1 VRLAPGPHLAAGWAV
16 ARADWRERTRRA
28 SFLAAMGG
36 AVYFGYLVAAGYVS
50 LTVENQ
56 RGVLN
61 SAWVGTLTALALGV
75 LLPLFGFYLVK
86 NTLEH
91 DRATGVGEMLA
102 ATPLSRGAYVAGK
115 AASNFCYLAAL
126 AAVPAAAALL
136 LQAIAGEERRL
147 DLGALLFPLFW
158 LMLPP
163 LALAAALAVLF
174 EAVRWLRGALGNLIF
189 FALWNVLLVLGAQGM
204 GAFGFDLAGLRL
216 VHDSLFQHLTGRV
229 PADFGGRFALQVG
242 PRARAVSGTFR
253 WPGLDWSAALGVHA
267 AVALVAA
274 AAVILA
280 AALLF
285 DRFDPARQGERAAG
299 RREKRE
305 ARRAGRAE
313 RARAE
318 RVERKESGRSGENG
332 DAQRTGENAEAG
344 RTGENGEVGR
354 GGEKVAPGRRQ
365 WLPHISFGT
374 SWAGLAAAELRL
386 MIGGRSRWWWL
397 VAAGLLAAG
406 FAAPLA
412 AIRAG
417 VLPAA
422 WLWPLALWSGM
433 GAREARHGTGALVFC
448 SPRPAAAHALAI
460 WAAGAL
466 VAAVAG
472 AGPGVRLLAAGDG
485 AGLLSWAAA
494 CAFIPS
500 LALALGAWSGGSRL
514 FEVIYLL
521 LWYVGPLN
529 RVREVDFMGV
539 TPGAR
544 AGGLGWIYLGLAVL
558 LLLAAVGGR
567 VRQAR
572 S

>member
-1 VRLAPGPHLAAGWAV
+1 MRLAPGSHLAAGWAV

-36 AVYFGYLVAAGYVS
+36 AVYFGYLIAAGYVS
-50 LTVENQ
+50 LTIENQ

-86 NTLEH
+86 TTLEH

-102 ATPLSRGAYVAGK
+102 ATPLTRGAYVAGK

-136 LQAIAGEERRL
+136 LQAIAGEDRRL
-147 DLGALLFPLFW
+147 ELGALLFPLFW
-158 LMLPP
+158 LTLPP
-163 LALAAALAVLF
+163 LALVAPLAVLF

-189 FALWNVLLVLGAQGM
+189 FVLWNVLLVLGAQGM

-216 VHDSLFQHLTGRV
+216 VHDSLFQHLRGRV
-229 PADFGGRFALQVG
+229 PPDFGGAFALQIG
-242 PRARAVSGTFR
+242 PRAQAVSGTFR
-253 WPGLDWSAALGVHA
+253 WPGLDWSAALGLHA
-267 AVALVAA
+267 AVALGAA
-274 AAVILA
+274 VAVILA

-299 RREKRE
+299 RGEKGK
-305 ARRAGRAE
+305 ARRERQDRRA
-313 RARAE
+313 
-318 RVERKESGRSGENG
+318 
-332 DAQRTGENAEAG
+332 
-344 RTGENGEVGR
+344 
-354 GGEKVAPGRRQ
+354 
-365 WLPHISFGT
+365 WLHHIYFGT

-386 MIGGRSRWWWL
+386 MAGGRSRWWWL
-397 VAAGLLAAG
+397 VAAGLVAAG
-406 FAAPLA
+406 FAAPLE

-433 GAREARHGTGALVFC
+433 GAREARHGTGPLVFC
-448 SPRPAAAHALAI
+448 GPRPVVAHALAI

-485 AGLLSWAAA
+485 AGMLGWAAG

-514 FEVIYLL
+514 FEVVYLL
-521 LWYVGPLN
+521 LWYVGPMN
-529 RVREVDFMGV
+529 RGRELDFMGV
-539 TPGAR
+539 PPGAR
-544 AGGLGWIYLGLAVL
+544 AGGLGWTYLGLAAL